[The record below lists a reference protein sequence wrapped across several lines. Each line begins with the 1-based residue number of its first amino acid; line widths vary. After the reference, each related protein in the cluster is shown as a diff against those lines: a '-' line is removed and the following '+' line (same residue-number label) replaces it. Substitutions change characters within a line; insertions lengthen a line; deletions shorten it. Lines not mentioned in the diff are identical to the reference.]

1 MKKNRRHSG
10 LLALN
15 AGLLLALGAV
25 TLAPMAEAQRGST
38 TQRARGDYTM
48 VAGRVIGVPESA
60 IYIIDSTNQEL
71 VGVRWDR
78 SRRSLQPIGFRD
90 VQLDA
95 RGGRGGR

>member
-1 MKKNRRHSG
+1 MKTSRRHTG

-25 TLAPMAEAQRGST
+25 TLAPIAEAQRGA

-48 VAGRVIGVPESA
+48 VAGRVVGVPESA

-78 SRRSLQPIGFRD
+78 SRRMLQPIGFRD
-90 VQLDA
+90 IQLDA
-95 RGGRGGR
+95 RGGGGAR